1 MDNNKIDKFTFYELY
16 ADILQGLDDTSAGKL
31 VSYIC
36 EFEFADTKPTDNE
49 MTDKENFYWSNLS
62 DILEEVKETEC
73 AGKKPKK
80 YNLQSEH
87 FTFYDTYYKAMKLMN
102 MKKRGTFIKAICAYM
117 FGREELKF
125 EDKTIQGYFNLCKR
139 KMDLT
144 KKRKNSASRG
154 KSLRHSPSAGQDEQR
169 TIEVGKQQPVP
180 LTEEQNTPIR
190 REELTYSDFRK
201 AYPDIQGNLFGMA
214 ERYITALDW
223 TEVAAKVETD
233 EELRKEKDIFYLVK
247 TYNRKYAQKG

>member
-1 MDNNKIDKFTFYELY
+1 MEQFTFYELY
-16 ADILQGLDDTSAGKL
+16 ADILQSMDDVSAGKL
-31 VSYIC
+31 SSCIC
-36 EFEFADTKPTDNE
+36 AYEFEDREPEKE
-49 MTDKENFYWSNLS
+49 LSDKENFYWSNLS
-62 DILEEVKETEC
+62 DMLEEVKETEC

-154 KSLRHSPSAGQDEQR
+154 KSLRRSTSAGKDER
-169 TIEVGKQQPVP
+169 KAIEVEEQQPVP
-180 LTEEQNTPIR
+180 FTEEQNTPTQ
-190 REELTYSDFRK
+190 REELTYEDFRT
-201 AYPDIQGNLFGMA
+201 AYADIQGKLFGMA

-233 EELRKEKDIFYLVK
+233 EELQKERNIFCLVK
-247 TYNRKYAQKG
+247 TYIRKYVQKR